1 LIQIDLGNEIG
12 IFGQDSESRFVEIM
26 FLAASQDATEKK
38 KQNSQ
43 LLAATLW

>member
-38 KQNSQ
+38 NKTVNF
-43 LLAATLW
+43 